1 MTPSVSAHGQF
12 YEAVLDCSA
21 FVPGE
26 PKATCGFVTCQGL
39 VLLRLELGPAL
50 I

>member
-1 MTPSVSAHGQF
+1 MIPSVSAHGQF
-12 YEAVLDCSA
+12 YEALLDCSA

-26 PKATCGFVTCQGL
+26 LKATCGFITCQGL
-39 VLLRLELGPAL
+39 VLLRLELGLTL